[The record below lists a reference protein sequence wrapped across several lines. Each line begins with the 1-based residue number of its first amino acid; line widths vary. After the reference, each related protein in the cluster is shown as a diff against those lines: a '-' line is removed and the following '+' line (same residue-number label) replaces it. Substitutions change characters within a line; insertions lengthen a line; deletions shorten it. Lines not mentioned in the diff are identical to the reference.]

1 MSPANNAVE
10 TENHL
15 ENLLALSRT
24 LNSSLDP
31 EKVLN
36 TAVESVVQ
44 FLRAERGFI
53 MIFEPD
59 GELKVRASQNVDR
72 AQVERYEGISRTV
85 INAASREGKNVL
97 SADAQKDPDLK
108 VLASVQLTGMRSVL
122 CVPLKSR
129 ERIIG
134 VIYLDNLFQAG
145 MFSEGHLGMLEAF
158 ANQAAVAIENA
169 LLHDTLIESYK
180 ERLRLMEELHDAE
193 KKRIASEQ
201 ANQLKSD
208 YVNIVSHELKGPMTI
223 IKGNADAL
231 HWDLAAKKAR
241 FDDEMKMDLYETI
254 SREVDRLTS
263 MIDKLLDVSAIDAGK
278 PLSLHLQETD
288 LKPLIK
294 DVIRLESTSK
304 FFKSKKHTIAQEVP
318 EDLPKILCDHEKVKQ
333 VLLNLVEN
341 AFKYSPDGGEVKL
354 KVTYDDNDFH
364 FSVSDHGLGISDESQ
379 KKLFRKFERLDQTGR
394 TTPGTGLGLYLI
406 RNLIEISGGNIS
418 VESKAGQGST
428 FSFNLPRNPPTGN

>member
-1 MSPANNAVE
+1 
-10 TENHL
+10 
-15 ENLLALSRT
+15 
-24 LNSSLDP
+24 
-31 EKVLN
+31 
-36 TAVESVVQ
+36 
-44 FLRAERGFI
+44 
-53 MIFEPD
+53 
-59 GELKVRASQNVDR
+59 
-72 AQVERYEGISRTV
+72 VERYEGISRTV